1 MQPKETILVVEDD
14 DLARKNLEYIL
25 TKEGHE
31 VVSTSSGAQA
41 LSLLEK
47 QEFNLVLTDLR
58 MKHVDGMQVL
68 NKVRTEQ
75 PHTEVIM
82 ITAYATVDSAVEA
95 MRHGAYYYISKPYKI
110 ELVRKVVR
118 EALLKKSLYKEN
130 IALKEMLAEFKQKG
144 KPLIVGTS
152 EPICAVNKLLK
163 QVAPADSN
171 VLIVGETGT
180 GKELAARTIH
190 NLSLRKNHNFV
201 AFNCGSFT
209 EELLANEL
217 FGHEKDAFTGATSTK
232 IGLIEAADKGTVFL
246 DEIVDMPMN
255 MQAKLLRVIEEK
267 EVLRVGGTRPIPVNV
282 RFLAATARDLLQE
295 VEAGRFRQDLY
306 YRLNVVTVRLPPL
319 ADRLDDIA
327 LLIHHFLIQK
337 QEQIGK
343 EIKKVDPQAMDL
355 LLQYSWPGNVREL
368 ENIIERAM
376 ILAQGHS
383 IRVQDLP
390 EDLWELSIHT
400 FRHSGSRFPTIKE
413 QEIKYIKW
421 VLEHTAWNKTK
432 AAEILGINRA
442 SLWRKMKRLGLEA

>member
-1 MQPKETILVVEDD
+1 MPRKEIILVVEDD

-25 TKEGHE
+25 TKEGYE
-31 VVSTSSGAQA
+31 VVSASNGTQA
-41 LSLLEK
+41 LPLLEK
-47 QEFNLVLTDLR
+47 QEFDLVLTDLR
-58 MKHVDGMQVL
+58 MKQVDGMQVL
-68 NKVRTEQ
+68 NKARAEQ
-75 PHTEVIM
+75 QHTEVIM

-95 MRHGAYYYISKPYKI
+95 MRLGAYYYISKPYKI

-118 EALLKKSLYKEN
+118 EALLKKRLYKEN
-130 IALKEMLAEFKQKG
+130 IDLKEKLSELKQKE

-152 EPICAVNKLLK
+152 EAISAVNKLLQ

-171 VLIVGETGT
+171 VLIIGETGT

-190 NLSLRKNHNFV
+190 NLSFRKNHNFV

-319 ADRLDDIA
+319 TDRLDDIP
-327 LLIHHFLIQK
+327 LLIHHFLVQK
-337 QEQIGK
+337 KEQVGK
-343 EIKKVDPQAMDL
+343 EIKKIDPQAMDL

-376 ILAQGHS
+376 VLAQDQT

-390 EDLWELSIHT
+390 EDLSELSIHT
-400 FRHSGSRFPTIKE
+400 FRHSGSRLPTIKE
-413 QEIKYIKW
+413 QEIKYIKL

-432 AAEILGINRA
+432 AAEILGIN
-442 SLWRKMKRLGLEA
+442 